1 MAYVAQITP
10 VDQINAA
17 LRGSVIDTLRLFIPS
32 LAPYSNDEAFNV
44 ILNSPEMTQ
53 RSFRAFR
60 DHPDAFAD
68 MLRGPENQ
76 PVAGENEPL
85 SCGRTLTQVVAL
97 VVQAVAKRYFRAK
110 LSLRRPAAPA
120 AEPGL
125 MEKVSRLFSSPPP
138 PKAETRKAPSQ
149 ADRLFL
155 AMRDHLLF
163 EWQLRLIPHYVGLPV
178 PLVQRLGSR
187 LLEFREIE
195 DIQWM
200 VRTGQPLSAP
210 TVRHSE
216 ALAPLHIKADLG
228 PMPIE
233 PIAAPGLEITP
244 APAVAEMTQ
253 APMADQPELTPLAL
267 PDGVS
272 PQRFVAAVLGKVNP
286 PLARWIARE
295 MSLNPRQL
303 AVVML
308 RAYEA
313 LPAGEFQRFGACAPH
328 SEEARRFLA
337 AARTARFGVDTS
349 PGKTAEFARLYQARI
364 KSLMQG

>member
-1 MAYVAQITP
+1 
-10 VDQINAA
+10 
-17 LRGSVIDTLRLFIPS
+17 
-32 LAPYSNDEAFNV
+32 
-44 ILNSPEMTQ
+44 
-53 RSFRAFR
+53 
-60 DHPDAFAD
+60 
-68 MLRGPENQ
+68 
-76 PVAGENEPL
+76 
-85 SCGRTLTQVVAL
+85 
-97 VVQAVAKRYFRAK
+97 VAKRYFRAK
-110 LSLRRPAAPA
+110 LSLRRQAAPA

-138 PKAETRKAPSQ
+138 RKPEARKAPSQ

-155 AMRDHLLF
+155 AMRDYLLF

-178 PLVQRLGSR
+178 PLVQKLGSR

-210 TVRHSE
+210 TVRASE

-228 PMPIE
+228 PMPIA
-233 PIAAPGLEITP
+233 PIAVPEAPTEP
-244 APAVAEMTQ
+244 APMDM
-253 APMADQPELTPLAL
+253 APQPLVEDQPDLTPLSV

-286 PLARWIARE
+286 PLARWLAKE

-303 AVVML
+303 AVMML

-313 LPAGEFQRFGACAPH
+313 LPAGDFQRFGSCAPS
-328 SEEARRFLA
+328 SEEGRRFLA
-337 AARTARFGVDTS
+337 AARSARFGVDTS
-349 PGKTAEFARLYQARI
+349 AGKTAEFARLYQAKV